1 MAVDIIQ
8 TWLAQ
13 NPTWGPWAFAAG
25 LLVSSAVVYVIARY
39 FIANALVYLARRT
52 ANKYDDIIVDKLRP
66 FRFAWI
72 APLLVVYRFAGLLPQ
87 VANALREVV
96 LFLILWLVI
105 VTLSSLLNGV
115 NAIYEASPFYRGESI
130 ETYTD
135 LAGIILVLVGVILS
149 ISMLTGRSPLALLS
163 GLGAI
168 TAVLLLVFQETILSF
183 VAGMRIQSNDLLR
196 EGDAIE
202 VPSYDA
208 DGEVTNISLHAV
220 RIQNWDK
227 TLTVIPTHKL
237 IEVPYK
243 NYRGI
248 SETGAR
254 RIKRALYLDVQSV
267 RFCDAEMIERLNKI
281 DLLQGYVRTELA
293 ELEQW
298 NREHPGN
305 PDNPVNAR
313 QITNLEAFRA
323 YVVQYLKCRPDI
335 RQDGLTLIV
344 RQLDPG
350 PSGLPLE
357 IYAFTKTA
365 DWEKY
370 EATQADIFSHLLAA
384 VPQFGLR
391 VFQDPSGMDLQGL
404 LEREPASRPRVQRS
418 RPASTPRG

>member
-1 MAVDIIQ
+1 MTVDSIS

-13 NPTWGPWAFAAG
+13 NPTWGPWAFAGA
-25 LLVSSAVVYVIARY
+25 LVVLSALVYVIARY
-39 FIANALVYLARRT
+39 LIANALVYLARRT
-52 ANKYDDIIVDKLRP
+52 ANRYDDIVVEKLRP

-72 APLLVVYRFAGLLPQ
+72 APLLLIYRSAGLLPRVTQ
-87 VANALREVV
+87 AVRDVV
-96 LFLILWLVI
+96 LFLMLWLV
-105 VTLSSLLNGV
+105 VFTLNSLLNGV
-115 NAIYEASPFYRGESI
+115 NAIYEASPYYRGESI
-130 ETYTD
+130 ESYTD
-135 LAGIILVLVGVILS
+135 LASIILVLVGVIVS
-149 ISMLTGRSPLALLS
+149 ISMLTGKSPLALLS

-168 TAVLLLVFQETILSF
+168 MAVILLVFQETILSF

-202 VPSYDA
+202 IPSYDA
-208 DGEVTNISLHAV
+208 SGQVTNISLHAV

-248 SETGAR
+248 SQAGAW

-267 RFCDAEMIERLNKI
+267 RFCDAAMIEHLCRI
-281 DLLQGYVRTELA
+281 HLLQDYMKTQLA

-298 NREHPGN
+298 NLEHPSS
-305 PDNPVNAR
+305 PDNPVNAQ
-313 QITNLEAFRA
+313 QINNLEAFRA
-323 YVVQYLKCRPDI
+323 YVLEYLKGRPDI
-335 RQDGLTLIV
+335 RQDGMTLIV

-404 LEREPASRPRVQRS
+404 LGTRGVTGARAPQRPS
-418 RPASTPRG
+418 A